1 MEIIVSK
8 VITNLYQEVYSL
20 LELFDLKRRS
30 YQLILRGIFS
40 LEVKKSTFEGFKVE
54 IINDWFIETGLS
66 FLQGWFKNINKLKLA
81 EKTAADALKC
91 KLSKHSIFK

>member
-20 LELFDLKRRS
+20 LELLDLKRRS

-40 LEVKKSTFEGFKVE
+40 LKVKKSTFEGFKVE
-54 IINDWFIETGLS
+54 IIND
-66 FLQGWFKNINKLKLA
+66 
-81 EKTAADALKC
+81 
-91 KLSKHSIFK
+91 